1 VACGRLGR
9 EGSAPA
15 ATEGNAGGSVRGHG
29 CCEGARLKP
38 ARTGPESRERRK
50 IGGEVGG
57 DGGHGEEAEEWRR
70 QEIDLLLR
78 LFLSVCCGLW
88 LPLKDVRYLS
98 DLISPV
104 PPASVQKIL
113 QCCF

>member
-1 VACGRLGR
+1 MACGRLGR

-29 CCEGARLKP
+29 CCEAARMKP

-70 QEIDLLLR
+70 RESTGHGNGTTAAVV
-78 LFLSVCCGLW
+78 FGY
-88 LPLKDVRYLS
+88 P
-98 DLISPV
+98 
-104 PPASVQKIL
+104 
-113 QCCF
+113 CFC

>member
-15 ATEGNAGGSVRGHG
+15 ATEGDAGGSVRGHG

-50 IGGEVGG
+50 SGGEVGG
-57 DGGHGEEAEEWRR
+57 DGGHGEEAEEWR
-70 QEIDLLLR
+70 QESTGHGNGSVAAVVFVSLL
-78 LFLSVCCGLW
+78 W
-88 LPLKDVRYLS
+88 TAWWPL
-98 DLISPV
+98 
-104 PPASVQKIL
+104 ASER
-113 QCCF
+113 CAAPE

>member
-1 VACGRLGR
+1 MACGRLGR

-29 CCEGARLKP
+29 CCEGARMKP

-70 QEIDLLLR
+70 QESTGHGNRSVAAVVFVSLLWTVVATER
-78 LFLSVCCGLW
+78 CA
-88 LPLKDVRYLS
+88 
-98 DLISPV
+98 V
-104 PPASVQKIL
+104 PE
-113 QCCF
+113 

>member
-1 VACGRLGR
+1 MACGRLGR

-57 DGGHGEEAEEWRR
+57 DGGHGEEAEETGEHWPRKW
-70 QEIDLLLR
+70 IC
-78 LFLSVCCGLW
+78 CCGCLCQFAVDCVW
-88 LPLKDVRYLS
+88 WPLATERCA
-98 DLISPV
+98 V
-104 PPASVQKIL
+104 PE
-113 QCCF
+113 